1 MNKIITKN
9 KKAFFDYEIIDSWE
23 AGLELK
29 GHEVK
34 SIRLGQINLKG
45 SYIIQINGRLYVKN
59 MHISAWKSLVNK
71 DRIEVERERKIFLH
85 KKTIL
90 LLSGKL
96 KEAGYSIIPLE
107 IYLVGSLIKMRVGLG
122 KGRKDYDKKQ
132 VLKERTIDKEA
143 KIMMKKYDY

>member
-1 MNKIITKN
+1 
-9 KKAFFDYEIIDSWE
+9 
-23 AGLELK
+23 
-29 GHEVK
+29 
-34 SIRLGQINLKG
+34 
-45 SYIIQINGRLYVKN
+45 

-71 DRIEVERERKIFLH
+71 DRIEVERERKIFLQ

-96 KEAGYSIIPLE
+96 KEAWYSIIPLE
-107 IYLVGSLIKMRVGLG
+107 IYLVGSLIKMRVWLG
-122 KGRKDYDKKQ
+122 KWRKDYDKKQ